1 MSADVTPPPEPD
13 ERPVAAHVTPASDTP
28 GPEAARTRPVVEERM
43 HPASPLVNMWL
54 FVVALAWFAFTSF
67 LQGEPIWEDPLWRD
81 ADALRARL
89 TELPFWVYLIVGLPL
104 LGLGFGYWGWWTTK
118 FVIDDHE
125 FRLENT
131 GAFQESKRIAFGR
144 IQSVDVTQPFA
155 ARVLGLAEV
164 KIDVGAED
172 GTTLR
177 FLRRQRATE
186 IRDHLMSRAHGRRG
200 EATPG
205 RTTSAWDDS
214 GDGDQMLIRLSPR
227 DIIIS
232 AVLTQQ
238 VLYIALGALLPLIL
252 GNIFNWGVAA
262 AGGLVPLAIA
272 LVSYLAKRLF
282 GQFNYTLARTPAGLR
297 ITRGLTTLRSQTI
310 PVHRVQALTIS
321 QPLPWRWIN
330 RARLHVTILGLGD
343 LTEGEEL
350 SASTLYLPIGTPQ
363 QIQIAIAAIWP
374 GLELE
379 RLTFTGPPA
388 RAKWLHPFQ
397 FSWMG
402 HALDDRVIAIRTGF
416 TERSQ
421 AIIPHGRVQAVRV
434 SQGPLQRRLGL
445 SSVDANTTSMISAT
459 VPSLDA
465 GDARALAFAQLDR
478 ARASRVSELQDSRSL
493 RATLVP
499 DASGDARLVGPD
511 APPPTDVWLP
521 PTVSLGTL
529 TPDAAASGATAASEA
544 ATPPGAS
551 LG

>member
-13 ERPVAAHVTPASDTP
+13 ERPTTAHVTPASDTP
-28 GPEAARTRPVVEERM
+28 GPEAAGTRPVVEERM
-43 HPASPLVNMWL
+43 HPASPLVSMWL

-89 TELPFWVYLIVGLPL
+89 TELPFWMYLVVGLPL
-104 LGLGFGYWGWWTTK
+104 VGLVMGYWGWWTTR
-118 FVIDDHE
+118 FVIDDRE

-164 KIDVGAED
+164 KIDVGADD
-172 GTTLR
+172 GATLR

-205 RTTSAWDDS
+205 RATSAWDDS
-214 GDGDQMLIRLSPR
+214 GAGDQMLIKLSPG

-238 VLYIALGALLPLIL
+238 VLFIALGALLPLIL
-252 GNIFNWGVAA
+252 GNIFDWGVAA

-272 LVSYLAKRLF
+272 LVGYLGKRLF

-310 PVHRVQALTIS
+310 PIHRVQALTIS

-343 LTEGEEL
+343 LDGGEEL
-350 SASTLYLPIGTPQ
+350 STSTLYLPIGTPQ
-363 QIQIAIAAIWP
+363 QIQVAIAAIWP

-379 RLTFTGPPA
+379 RLTVTGAPA
-388 RAKWLHPFQ
+388 RARWLHPFQ

-402 HALDDRVIAIRTGF
+402 HALDDRVLVVRSGF

-421 AIIPHGRVQAVRV
+421 AIVPHARVQGVKLL
-434 SQGPLQRRLGL
+434 QGPLQRRLGL
-445 SSVDANTTSMISAT
+445 SSVDVNTTALLSAT

-465 GDARALAFAQLDR
+465 GDARALTFTQLDR
-478 ARASRVSELQDSRSL
+478 ARASRVNELEDPPGL

-499 DASGDARLVGPD
+499 DASGDARIIGPE
-511 APPPTDVWLP
+511 APTPTDVWLP
-521 PTVSLGTL
+521 PTVALGAL
-529 TPDAAASGATAASEA
+529 AQPAASGATAASA
-544 ATPPGAS
+544 AADDPGAS